1 MIRTL
6 ILAVC
11 CVMFPSLC
19 PASSGWETVQSALK
33 SIHAGWNLANSLD
46 AVRND
51 LPYGSKVSDFETGW
65 GQPVTT
71 PEMIHMMKEA
81 GFNAIR
87 VPVTWSQH
95 MDEGGNVRKEWM
107 DRVEQ
112 VVKYVLDENMYCI
125 VNVHHDTGTDGWIR
139 ADWNTYLGAKD
150 KFRKLWKQIADRF
163 KKYDSKLL
171 FEGYNEILDLK
182 PNWHESDADSYK
194 AVNASPKILWMWS
207 GRRGGTTASET
218 LSSTHT
224 VLARRMQPSNTLPC
238 RRMWWKIIWPL
249 RYMPIVPGALQMLL
263 TITLPPSS
271 TRKLSRK

>member
-163 KKYDSKLL
+163 KKYDSLIPQH
-171 FEGYNEILDLK
+171 Y
-182 PNWHESDADSYK
+182 YK
-194 AVNASPKILWMWS
+194 IFF
-207 GRRGGTTASET
+207 
-218 LSSTHT
+218 LST
-224 VLARRMQPSNTLPC
+224 
-238 RRMWWKIIWPL
+238 
-249 RYMPIVPGALQMLL
+249 
-263 TITLPPSS
+263 
-271 TRKLSRK
+271 